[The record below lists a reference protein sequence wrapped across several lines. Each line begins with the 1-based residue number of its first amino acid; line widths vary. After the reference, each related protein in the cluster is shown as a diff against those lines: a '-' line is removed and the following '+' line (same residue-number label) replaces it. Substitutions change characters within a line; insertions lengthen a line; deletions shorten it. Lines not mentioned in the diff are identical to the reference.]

1 LEEEGPT
8 MLRMRMWSGGPAAV
22 AFLIVFCVS
31 VIPADAQIGEGITGR
46 IVDRATGEPISS
58 AQVDFLH
65 LDGSRIG
72 PAGLQTLTGPEGGFA
87 FDGVAEGAY
96 LVQVQH
102 PAYGIHL
109 HPLRIEGRGTAA
121 VEIFISQAAIELPA
135 LLVVVNAGEA
145 RERAERAS
153 PSSRNIRTR
162 EEIAR
167 AAVSGV
173 TLGDYLGRSVAG
185 ISMRTPG
192 GGDIGAYICVEF
204 RGARRGDGPCRPPE
218 VRLDGIVVRDP
229 LSFFNQFSLDGLERI
244 QVIPPADAGG
254 RFGANAGWGVI
265 LLETRRA
272 GLFTEDGI
280 PVARRSVLSAADRF
294 DWSLEAQPHPWA
306 KVYGAAF
313 LGNAAGLVA
322 AGALLSQCMDLKTRT
337 FFRGD
342 DYCGAGPLLGT
353 TILAAILPPL
363 TASLAARWAG
373 STDRSIGRF
382 RQSLLYSLP
391 VFVPGFALASVS
403 AGDSGLTGLEMVG
416 LAVVVLGAPLLNTL
430 ADRFFRDTR

>member
-1 LEEEGPT
+1 MPE
-8 MLRMRMWSGGPAAV
+8 MKMWRGGPPAV
-22 AFLIVFCVS
+22 AFLIVFCLG
-31 VIPADAQIGEGITGR
+31 VIPADAQVSDGITGR
-46 IVDRATGEPISS
+46 IVDRATGEPVSS
-58 AQVDFLH
+58 AQVDFLQ
-65 LDGSRIG
+65 LDGSRSG
-72 PAGLQTLTGPEGGFA
+72 PAGLQALTGSDGEFA

-102 PAYGIHL
+102 LAYGTHL
-109 HPLRIEGRGTAA
+109 HPLRLEGRGTAA
-121 VEIFISQAAIELPA
+121 VEIFISQAAIQLPA
-135 LLVVVNAGEA
+135 LLVVMNADGA

-153 PSSRNIRTR
+153 PSSRNILTR

-173 TLGDYLGRSVAG
+173 TLGDYLRRSVAG
-185 ISMRTPG
+185 ISVRTPG
-192 GGDIGAYICVEF
+192 GGDVGAYLCVEF
-204 RGARRGDGPCRPPE
+204 RGARRGDGRCRPPE
-218 VRLDGIVVRDP
+218 VRLDGSVVPEP
-229 LSFFNQFSLDGLERI
+229 LSFLTQFSLDGLERI

-254 RFGANAGWGVI
+254 QFGANAGWGVI
-265 LLETRRA
+265 LLETRRG

-280 PVARRSVLSAADRF
+280 PVARRSALLSAGQF

-313 LGNAAGLVA
+313 LGNAVGLAA
-322 AGALLSQCMDLKTRT
+322 AGALLSRCMDLKTRT
-337 FFRGD
+337 FFRGE
-342 DYCGAGPLLGT
+342 DYCGAAPLLGT
-353 TILAAILPPL
+353 SVLAAILPPL

-403 AGDSGLTGLEMVG
+403 AGDSGLSALEMVG
-416 LAVVVLGAPLLNTL
+416 MAVVVLGAPVLNTL
-430 ADRFFRDTR
+430 ADRIFRDTR

>member
-1 LEEEGPT
+1 MP
-8 MLRMRMWSGGPAAV
+8 RMKMWSGGPAAV
-22 AFLIVFCVS
+22 AFLIGFCVN
-31 VIPADAQIGEGITGR
+31 VIPADAQISEGITGR

-72 PAGLQTLTGPEGGFA
+72 PFGLQTLTGPEGDFA

-102 PAYGIHL
+102 PAYGTHL

-121 VEIFISQAAIELPA
+121 VEIFISQAAIELPG
-135 LLVVVNAGEA
+135 LLVVVNAVAA

-153 PSSRNIRTR
+153 PSSRNIRNR

-173 TLGDYLGRSVAG
+173 TLGDYLRRSVAG
-185 ISMRTPG
+185 ISVRTPG
-192 GGDIGAYICVEF
+192 GGDIGVFLCVEF

-229 LSFFNQFSLDGLERI
+229 LSFFNQFFLDGLERI
-244 QVIPPADAGG
+244 QVISPADAGG
-254 RFGANAGWGVI
+254 QFGANAGWGVI

-280 PVARRSVLSAADRF
+280 PVARRRSALSAGRF

-313 LGNAAGLVA
+313 LGNAVGLVA
-322 AGALLSQCMDLKTRT
+322 AGALLSRGFHLPVEDFLVRT
-337 FFRGD
+337 D
-342 DYCGAGPLLGT
+342 PLLRPPH
-353 TILAAILPPL
+353 AI
-363 TASLAARWAG
+363 
-373 STDRSIGRF
+373 
-382 RQSLLYSLP
+382 
-391 VFVPGFALASVS
+391 
-403 AGDSGLTGLEMVG
+403 E
-416 LAVVVLGAPLLNTL
+416 
-430 ADRFFRDTR
+430 